1 MKKYP
6 MLQSQLGVFLDWQKY
21 PDSVQYNL
29 PMHAEMERHED
40 AQAIAEAW
48 KKVIRASAVLRNRF
62 AVDEEGN
69 LCQWPDDDMPINI
82 PIKQMSEAEA
92 QAYIRTDFVRPF
104 DVLGGEP
111 LFRIELIETEARLH
125 MIFDIHHLVIDGL
138 SCRALI
144 ERELRSALE
153 GKDMPVDESF
163 YKLAESEQEFFASEE
178 YAKAREYFVGNLQ
191 GLEMTSLSNL
201 AGSSATL
208 KKSTKSGSTDGA
220 ESTVWTDPR
229 CSKEPLP

>member
-138 SCRALI
+138 SCRALHD
-144 ERELRSALE
+144 RFFDRGLHLR
-153 GKDMPVDESF
+153 
-163 YKLAESEQEFFASEE
+163 Y
-178 YAKAREYFVGNLQ
+178 
-191 GLEMTSLSNL
+191 SL
-201 AGSSATL
+201 
-208 KKSTKSGSTDGA
+208 
-220 ESTVWTDPR
+220 
-229 CSKEPLP
+229 